1 MRKFFCLKYSQFV
14 LHWLRN
20 FFVYILIVCTPWG
33 EDIFVCIFTVRTPWD
48 EDILLTFEGDCE
60 DEETQRQ
67 IQKSTFQSLQDS
79 FVGQQFIASTG
90 LTYEDIHVQCG
101 AKVFV

>member
-1 MRKFFCLKYSQFV
+1 MRK
-14 LHWLRN
+14 
-20 FFVYILIVCTPWG
+20 FFVYILIVRTPWD

-67 IQKSTFQSLQDS
+67 IQQSTFQSLQDS